1 MKVVTAR
8 EQLLNAVQIV
18 QRAVSVRNPMPILA
32 GIKLEAID
40 GRIFLTATDL
50 DMGIRCSFEAEITE
64 PGACVLPARYI
75 SELVRRLP
83 ADLPVL
89 INAEEGSSSVTIQ
102 YGQSETSINGYPA
115 EEFPDFPIP
124 TSPLV
129 FDLPIE
135 VLRSIVRQVVFA
147 AANNENRPVFTG
159 VLFELADGN
168 LQVIAT
174 DTYRLAWRRLSLEN
188 YEQTLNIIIPAKT
201 LTELIKIIE
210 PEKTVNITVT
220 PTQILFKTEDTWL
233 ISRLI
238 EGQFP
243 NYRQVIP
250 QEYYTR
256 VRLKTRDLAE
266 ATERASLLADD
277 NSPVIKISLDQ
288 NILVVSVNNEAG
300 RVHEEIPVF
309 HEGESFQVAFNARY
323 LNEALKAV
331 GSEEI
336 NLEFTGPLSPGVI
349 KPVGD
354 QDYLS
359 LLLPVRLRGA

>member
-32 GIKLEAID
+32 GIRLEAVED
-40 GRIFLTATDL
+40 KIFLTATDL
-50 DMGIRCSFEAEITE
+50 DMGIRCSFGAEVIE

-83 ADLPVL
+83 DLPVL
-89 INAEEGSSSVTIQ
+89 INAEQDSSSVTIQ

-135 VLRSIVRQVVFA
+135 VLRGIVRQVVFA
-147 AANNENRPVFTG
+147 AANNENRPVFNG
-159 VLFELADGN
+159 VFFELVDGN

-174 DTYRLAWRRLSLEN
+174 DTYRLAWRKLALEN
-188 YEQTLNIIIPAKT
+188 YEQALNIIIPAKT

-220 PTQILFKTEDTWL
+220 PNQILFKTEDTWL

-243 NYRQVIP
+243 NYKQVIP

-256 VRLKTRDLAE
+256 VRLKTRELVE
-266 ATERASLLADD
+266 ATERASLLTDD
-277 NSPVIKISLDQ
+277 NLPIIKISLEQ

-300 RVHEEIPVF
+300 RVYEEIPVF
-309 HEGESFQVAFNARY
+309 QEGESFQVAFNARY
-323 LNEALKAV
+323 LNDALKAV

-336 NLEFTGPLSPGVI
+336 HLEFTGPLSPGVI

-359 LLLPVRLRGA
+359 LLLPVRLRGV